1 MNEELASKLI
11 KRYPNR
17 KLYDTESSTYVTL
30 DDIAT
35 MVKAGRELTIID
47 HKTGNDITNVTLAQ
61 IVFEEGKRKK
71 SVLPVT
77 TLRDLIQQRGEQVRG
92 FVDRFVHDNPLSHA
106 REEAEEKV
114 QTLIRRGESA
124 RDESGRF
131 FRDLL
136 GSYTRNIEELQNKL
150 EDRIHEVGD
159 RVASLPSALSDIKA
173 VADQLEKVEKRLEAV
188 ENRLAKVEGKKST
201 KK

>member
-1 MNEELASKLI
+1 MADDSYKLI

-30 DDIAT
+30 DDIAR
-35 MVKAGRELTIID
+35 MVKSGRELKIID

-71 SVLPVT
+71 SVLPIT
-77 TLRDLIQQRGEQVRG
+77 TLRDLIQQRGEQVRD
-92 FVDRFVHDNPLSHA
+92 FVDRFVHESPLSHA

-114 QTLIRRGESA
+114 QGLIKRGEVA
-124 RDESGRF
+124 RDESTRF

-136 GSYTRNIEELQNKL
+136 GSYTKGIEEIQEKLDARVHEVTERLSLLPTALADIKSVNERLDKLEKRLRKL
-150 EDRIHEVGD
+150 EDKLEGD
-159 RVASLPSALSDIKA
+159 RSG
-173 VADQLEKVEKRLEAV
+173 
-188 ENRLAKVEGKKST
+188 N
-201 KK
+201 

>member
-1 MNEELASKLI
+1 MNEEIPTKLI

-30 DDIAT
+30 DDIAQ
-35 MVKAGRELTIID
+35 MVKDGRELQIID

-77 TLRDLIQQRGEQVRG
+77 TLRDLIQQRGEQMRG
-92 FVDRFVHDNPLSHA
+92 LVDRFVHDNPLSHA
-106 REEAEEKV
+106 KEEAGEKV
-114 QTLIRRGESA
+114 HTLIRRGESA
-124 RDESGRF
+124 RDESSRF

-136 GSYTRNIEELQNKL
+136 GSYTRNIEDLQHKL
-150 EDRIHEVGD
+150 EERIHEVGD
-159 RVASLPSALSDIKA
+159 RVSALPSALSDIKA
-173 VADQLEKVEKRLEAV
+173 VSDRLQKVENRLTAMEK
-188 ENRLAKVEGKKST
+188 RLAKVEGKKST
-201 KK
+201 RN